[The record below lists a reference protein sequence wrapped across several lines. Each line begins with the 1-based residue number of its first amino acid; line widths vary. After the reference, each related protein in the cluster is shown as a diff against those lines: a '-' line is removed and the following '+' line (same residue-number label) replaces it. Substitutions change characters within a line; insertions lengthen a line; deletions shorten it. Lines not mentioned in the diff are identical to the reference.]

1 MAEHDDFNPLTSEPV
16 IQREYTQIT
25 VDTPVD
31 VQPIPEAPV
40 SRPAFSQ
47 LDATFQQKLRGE
59 QEAANDGPSM
69 EKGRSMPKSETVVEK
84 GPTTSF
90 NPAMNNLDKKAQKN
104 GSEQMVDAV
113 LDGYGMLCGWAGSL
127 AKVDQ
132 KKIAKLAEEGKLDPT
147 LQLPMPDGD
156 TISLSEYVEEYNS
169 QTSGVLTVTQEFKD
183 KVKPVMVRVFQKHN
197 IGMTD
202 EQLLLYY
209 FGTDIISKGATIYGL
224 RKQNQQ
230 MIDVW
235 TQMTTQA
242 GGGKVGSTYQ
252 PAPEKEKP
260 KEQQEE
266 KPKAEKPKE
275 RPTVNTPK
283 EREFTEPE
291 EEKMAAT
298 FTQDAEQEFT
308 ISNVIKEEQF
318 TFADAVTVDTNKGEF
333 VSSSKMPKFGDEQ
346 TLSAMDKVAKAA
358 ETAKNATKKR
368 TISEPEK

>member
-47 LDATFQQKLRGE
+47 LDANFQQKLRGE
-59 QEAANDGPSM
+59 QEAANDGPSL
-69 EKGRSMPKSETVVEK
+69 EKGRSMPRPEPAAEK

-156 TISLSEYVEEYNS
+156 TISLSEYIEEYNS

-260 KEQQEE
+260 EE
-266 KPKAEKPKE
+266 PKAEKPKE
-275 RPTVNTPK
+275 RSTVHTPK

-291 EEKMAAT
+291 EKAAKV
-298 FTQDAEQEFT
+298 AEEVEQEFS
-308 ISNVIKEEQF
+308 ISNVMKDEQF
-318 TFADAVTVDTNKGEF
+318 TFAEAVTVDTNKGEF